1 MGRKKEIYIKI
12 LNQEKI
18 NDLNNQ
24 FNQEKERIH
33 KKVYNSL
40 TEERM
45 RTSKI
50 IISKVICDNVDNVFK
65 SIVSK
70 IAKDFHS
77 DLKYED
83 LEENFF
89 YKTSS
94 KSNNI
99 IFKLF
104 EFEINKAL
112 SIEYFV
118 NNQHFIRTFKFI
130 KNNKN
135 TKTKII
141 YIDLVTGMVSINGW
155 YERHIRNVYIR
166 KQIIA
171 FKIQMMNAMLD
182 LNLVKE
188 NKIEKLKIKINKMLE
203 FSKKIF

>member
-1 MGRKKEIYIKI
+1 MGRKKEFYIKVTDE
-12 LNQEKI
+12 NKI
-18 NDLNNQ
+18 NDLNKEFEDN
-24 FNQEKERIH
+24 KERIH

-45 RTSKI
+45 RTSKV
-50 IISKVICDNVDNVFK
+50 IISKIINDKVQNVFVN
-65 SIVSK
+65 IVSR

-77 DLKYED
+77 ELKYDD
-83 LEENFF
+83 LEENFY

-104 EFEINKAL
+104 EFKIDKVL
-112 SIEYFV
+112 SIEYFA

-130 KNNKN
+130 SNRRN

-182 LNLVKE
+182 LNLVKQ
-188 NKIEKLKIKINKMLE
+188 NKIQKLRLKINKMLE